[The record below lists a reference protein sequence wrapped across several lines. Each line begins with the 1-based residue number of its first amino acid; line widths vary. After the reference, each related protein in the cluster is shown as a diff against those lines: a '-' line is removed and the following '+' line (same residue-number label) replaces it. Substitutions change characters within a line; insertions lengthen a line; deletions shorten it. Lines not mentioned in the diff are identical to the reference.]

1 VYCKKLATYHSCFS
15 LTTST
20 LNPKPYNVTFSISFI
35 ALEPPRFDSFMQ
47 QTIAKERKI
56 GGHTDSPDENDTTPN
71 TQTRT
76 RDTLHQSHGHHSARK
91 KSNTSA

>member
-1 VYCKKLATYHSCFS
+1 LLL

-20 LNPKPYNVTFSISFI
+20 LNPKAYNITFSVSFI
-35 ALEPPRFDSFMQ
+35 ALELRFDSFMQ

-56 GGHTDSPDENDTTPN
+56 GGHTDSPDENDTTAN

-76 RDTLHQSHGHHSARK
+76 HDTLHQSHGHHSARK
-91 KSNTSA
+91 KSNIGASSV